1 MDYVLSWRHDALRI
15 ASSLHNMRV
24 WGGSKMERL
33 TNKLVNFSK
42 MGAGCEIKSKL
53 GQKFPCFCKIGAKI
67 IIDKRVSKFD
77 KHRSC
82 WHGVLLFF
90 YKFKWSYSDHQ
101 WSNDHQLIV
110 GYL

>member
-1 MDYVLSWRHDALRI
+1 
-15 ASSLHNMRV
+15 
-24 WGGSKMERL
+24 MERL

-67 IIDKRVSKFD
+67 IIEKRVSKFD

-82 WHGVLLFF
+82 
-90 YKFKWSYSDHQ
+90 
-101 WSNDHQLIV
+101 
-110 GYL
+110 